1 MNSQGDFQEIYN
13 LYQPKIIRYVTGM
26 VGEADAE
33 DITQEVFVKV
43 HRALDNF
50 RGDAKLSTWL
60 YRIATNTALDHLRNP
75 SFKQSA
81 PNARVDILVETI
93 EAEIDDRNIWT
104 GEKTPVPEQQ
114 IVRRQMNECIS
125 SFIQKLPKNYRT
137 VLLLSEFEGLKNNE
151 IAEILGISLDTV
163 KIRLHRAKKKL
174 EVELAKN
181 CDTYWIENN
190 EFLPDLKNY

>member
-1 MNSQGDFQEIYN
+1 MNPPFDFQEIYN

-26 VGEADAE
+26 VGEAEAE
-33 DITQEVFVKV
+33 DVTQEVFVKV

-60 YRIATNTALDHLRNP
+60 YRIATNTALDRLRSP
-75 SFKQSA
+75 SFQQMA
-81 PNARVDILVETI
+81 PDARVDIPVETI

-114 IVRRQMNECIS
+114 IVRQQMNECIS
-125 SFIQKLPKNYRT
+125 GYIQKLPENYRS
-137 VLLLSEFEGLKNNE
+137 VLLLSAFEGLKNNE

-174 EVELAKN
+174 EEELAGN
-181 CDTYWIENN
+181 CESYWIEGN
-190 EFLPDLKNY
+190 EFLPDLKDY